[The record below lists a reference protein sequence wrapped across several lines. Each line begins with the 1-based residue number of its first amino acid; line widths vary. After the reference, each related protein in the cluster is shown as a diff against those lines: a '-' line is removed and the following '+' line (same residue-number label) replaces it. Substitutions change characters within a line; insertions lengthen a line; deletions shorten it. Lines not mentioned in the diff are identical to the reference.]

1 MKSWAGTARETQRV
15 DKWLVYARFCKTRSQ
30 AAALVIDGKIRING
44 RKIEKPDAK
53 LHKGDVLTLANNSS
67 VQLIK
72 IVELAERRGSPDA
85 AHAMYEILPQNTGT
99 LEKPSG
105 QDVQG

>member
-1 MKSWAGTARETQRV
+1 MKAETPTDVQRDTQRL

-30 AAALVIDGKIRING
+30 AAALVTGGNIRING

-53 LHKGDVLTLANNSS
+53 LHEGDVLTLANSTG

-72 IVELAERRGSPDA
+72 ILELAERRGSPEA
-85 AHAMYEILPQNTGT
+85 AHHMYEILPQNPGT
-99 LEKPSG
+99 LE
-105 QDVQG
+105 

>member
-1 MKSWAGTARETQRV
+1 MSAEAETPGKTLRL

-30 AAALVIDGKIRING
+30 AAVLVKDGKIRING

-53 LHKGDVLTLANNSS
+53 LHEEDVLTLAHSGD

-72 IVELAERRGSPDA
+72 ILELADRRGSPEV
-85 AHAMYEILPQNTGT
+85 AHKMYEILP
-99 LEKPSG
+99 
-105 QDVQG
+105 

>member
-1 MKSWAGTARETQRV
+1 MKAETPQELKRDIQRL

-30 AAALVIDGKIRING
+30 AATLVADGSIRING

-53 LHKGDVLTLANNSS
+53 LHGGDVLTLANNAD

-72 IVELAERRGSPDA
+72 VLALAERRGSPEA
-85 AHAMYEILPQNTGT
+85 AHQMYEILPPNAGT
-99 LEKPSG
+99 LE
-105 QDVQG
+105 